1 MARSAAEPSGALPS
15 HVVNSMPTD
24 HLPEGE
30 QKRQAVRTMFD
41 TIAPRYD
48 LVNRIM
54 TFRLDVGLRKKTM
67 KVASFEPGSTVLDL
81 AAGTGD
87 FCIELEKGGH
97 CAIGV
102 DLSYGMLAAARTESP
117 LVQGDLLAL
126 PFPDASVDGAV
137 CGYALRNLVEL
148 PGFFVELA
156 RVVRSGG
163 RIGLLDVSRPDSRL
177 LRGGYDVYFNRI
189 VPKIGALF
197 SDPAAYDYLPRSL
210 SYLPERDEMV
220 RMLVSAGFGDAQHRQ
235 LQGGLSQLLSATRD

>member
-1 MARSAAEPSGALPS
+1 
-15 HVVNSMPTD
+15 MPTD
-24 HLPEGE
+24 HLPEGD

-54 TFRLDVGLRKKTM
+54 TFRMDVGLRKKTM
-67 KVASFEPGSTVLDL
+67 KVTSLDPSSIVLDL

-87 FCIELEKGGH
+87 FCIELQKEGH
-97 CAIGV
+97 HGIGV
-102 DLSYGMLAAARTESP
+102 DLSYGMLAAARTTAP

-126 PFPDASVDGAV
+126 PFPDRSVDGAV

-148 PGFFVELA
+148 PAFFFELA
-156 RVVRSGG
+156 RVVRPGG
-163 RIGLLDVSRPDSRL
+163 RIGLLDVSRPDNRL
-177 LRGGYDVYFNRI
+177 LRGGYDVYFNRV

-197 SDPAAYDYLPRSL
+197 SDAAAYDYLPRSL
-210 SYLPERDEMV
+210 SYLPERQEMV
-220 RMLVSAGFGDAQHRQ
+220 AMLRHAGFTDAEHRQ